1 MARYISE
8 LADYNIELRHL
19 PGIKNRADP
28 LSRRPN
34 HDNGSKDNESVLV
47 LLEELFVRVIETTAL
62 DEQIRQNQNEEI
74 IKTWIKKGWKIH
86 RKEDT
91 WWKDLAIVVTNPEEI
106 QKALMETYHDGD
118 TAGHPG
124 IYRTFTQ
131 IVKDYWWPDL
141 RRYTRA
147 YVKGCGICQQNKTN
161 THPIRPPLNPI
172 FPPQE
177 AEPFKVISIDLITKL
192 PAS

>member
-28 LSRRPN
+28 LSRQPD
-34 HDNGSKDNESVLV
+34 HDDGSKDNESVLV
-47 LLEELFVRVIETTAL
+47 LPEELFVHVIETTAL
-62 DEQIRQNQNEEI
+62 DEQIRQNQNEEV

-106 QKALMETYHDGD
+106 QKALMEMYHDGD

-141 RRYTRA
+141 CRYT
-147 YVKGCGICQQNKTN
+147 
-161 THPIRPPLNPI
+161 
-172 FPPQE
+172 
-177 AEPFKVISIDLITKL
+177 
-192 PAS
+192 